1 MSVNVRCIH
10 YDTINLAT
18 YKDLEVFS
26 EELRQLIAT
35 GFSLSLELFATNTM
49 DNKHTKYVLPS
60 YFRKNE
66 EINQEVSPT
75 TTNFSHLM

>member
-18 YKDLEVFS
+18 YKDLEVFN

-35 GFSLSLELFATNTM
+35 GFSLSLELFATSNM
-49 DNKHTKYVLPS
+49 DNKSTKYVLPN

-66 EINQEVSPT
+66 NKQEGSPS
-75 TTNFSHLM
+75 TTNFSNLV